1 MYGTPYAE
9 YTVKGCVTDAGRS
22 RASKCETVLG
32 LRSVGRS
39 HRYAGEPTRS
49 EADGNRA
56 LHAAHADLH
65 RHGRPAGGDFR
76 KEVEVAFAEA
86 TGRARA
92 RKLDVRAFR
101 ALGRRRRTRG
111 ENRRGVAWTDDIFR
125 CVNGWGWNSTAGFT
139 ARRWSGNE
147 LRTLFWECTL
157 RCNLRCGHCGSD
169 CTASPD
175 CQDMPAE
182 DFFRVL
188 DRQITPRVDPHRVMV
203 VLSGGE
209 VLVRSDL
216 ERIGRALYDREYPW
230 GMVTN
235 GMALTP
241 QRFDGLLA
249 AGLHSMTVS
258 IDGFEAEHNRL
269 RRHPLSFAR
278 AAEAVRMAA
287 AEPSIAFD
295 AVTCVTPALVPRLDE
310 FKGVPALAGAAELA
324 AVRDLSGGTR
334 RRRPCAATLRRAVP
348 CADGVRPPHAAQ
360 GRIACSYASRRVSGR
375 LRDGGARPF
384 LPLRRRCV
392 GGLDPCRR
400 RHLGLY
406 VGAGRLCA
414 GAISTAT
421 ISGRCGPNGSNP
433 SAAANGCV
441 GVRAPTALRGA
452 TARAARCTCAT
463 PTEG

>member
-1 MYGTPYAE
+1 M
-9 YTVKGCVTDAGRS
+9 DGRHLS
-22 RASKCETVLG
+22 LRKRLG
-32 LRSVGRS
+32 LELYRR
-39 HRYAGEPTRS
+39 
-49 EADGNRA
+49 
-56 LHAAHADLH
+56 LH
-65 RHGRPAGGDFR
+65 REA
-76 KEVEVAFAEA
+76 VE
-86 TGRARA
+86 RH
-92 RKLDVRAFR
+92 
-101 ALGRRRRTRG
+101 
-111 ENRRGVAWTDDIFR
+111 
-125 CVNGWGWNSTAGFT
+125 
-139 ARRWSGNE
+139 E

-241 QRFDGLLA
+241 QRFDGLLG

-287 AEPSIAFD
+287 AEPSIAFA

-310 FKGVPALAGAAELA
+310 FKEYLLSLGLRSWRLFAIFPAGRAAEDPALQLSDGQFRALMEF
-324 AVRDLSGGTR
+324 VRRTR
-334 RRRPCAATLRRAVP
+334 RE
-348 CADGVRPPHAAQ
+348 
-360 GRIACSYASRRVSGR
+360 GRIACSYACEGFLGGYEMVSTAPSRAV
-375 LRDGGARPF
+375 
-384 LPLRRRCV
+384 RRC
-392 GGLDPCRR
+392 GPTMRR
-400 RHLGLY
+400 
-406 VGAGRLCA
+406 
-414 GAISTAT
+414 AISTAT
-421 ISGRCGPNGSNP
+421 ISGRCGTSGSNP

-441 GVRAPTALRGA
+441 GVRAPPAPRGA

>member
-1 MYGTPYAE
+1 
-9 YTVKGCVTDAGRS
+9 
-22 RASKCETVLG
+22 
-32 LRSVGRS
+32 
-39 HRYAGEPTRS
+39 
-49 EADGNRA
+49 
-56 LHAAHADLH
+56 
-65 RHGRPAGGDFR
+65 
-76 KEVEVAFAEA
+76 
-86 TGRARA
+86 
-92 RKLDVRAFR
+92 
-101 ALGRRRRTRG
+101 
-111 ENRRGVAWTDDIFR
+111 
-125 CVNGWGWNSTAGFT
+125 
-139 ARRWSGNE
+139 
-147 LRTLFWECTL
+147 
-157 RCNLRCGHCGSD
+157 
-169 CTASPD
+169 
-175 CQDMPAE
+175 MPAE

-310 FKGVPALAGAAELA
+310 FKEYLLSLGLRSWRLFAIFPAGRAAEDPALQLSDGQFRALMEF
-324 AVRDLSGGTR
+324 VRRTR
-334 RRRPCAATLRRAVP
+334 RE
-348 CADGVRPPHAAQ
+348 

-384 LPLRRRCV
+384 STTATPVCRWPRSVSTAPSRAVRRC
-392 GGLDPCRR
+392 GPTMRR
-400 RHLGLY
+400 
-406 VGAGRLCA
+406 
-414 GAISTAT
+414 AISTAT

>member
-1 MYGTPYAE
+1 M
-9 YTVKGCVTDAGRS
+9 DGRHLS
-22 RASKCETVLG
+22 LRKRLG
-32 LRSVGRS
+32 LELYRR
-39 HRYAGEPTRS
+39 
-49 EADGNRA
+49 
-56 LHAAHADLH
+56 LH
-65 RHGRPAGGDFR
+65 REA
-76 KEVEVAFAEA
+76 VE
-86 TGRARA
+86 RH
-92 RKLDVRAFR
+92 
-101 ALGRRRRTRG
+101 
-111 ENRRGVAWTDDIFR
+111 
-125 CVNGWGWNSTAGFT
+125 
-139 ARRWSGNE
+139 E

-241 QRFDGLLA
+241 QRFDGLLG

-269 RRHPLSFAR
+269 RRHPLSFVR

-310 FKGVPALAGAAELA
+310 FKEYLLSLGLRSWRLFAIFPAGRAA
-324 AVRDLSGGTR
+324 
-334 RRRPCAATLRRAVP
+334 
-348 CADGVRPPHAAQ
+348 ADGVRPPHAARRAYRVQ
-360 GRIACSYASRRVSGR
+360 LCLRRVSGR

-414 GAISTAT
+414 G
-421 ISGRCGPNGSNP
+421 
-433 SAAANGCV
+433 
-441 GVRAPTALRGA
+441 
-452 TARAARCTCAT
+452 
-463 PTEG
+463 

>member
-1 MYGTPYAE
+1 M
-9 YTVKGCVTDAGRS
+9 DGRHLS
-22 RASKCETVLG
+22 LRKRLG
-32 LRSVGRS
+32 LELYRR
-39 HRYAGEPTRS
+39 
-49 EADGNRA
+49 
-56 LHAAHADLH
+56 LH
-65 RHGRPAGGDFR
+65 REA
-76 KEVEVAFAEA
+76 VE
-86 TGRARA
+86 RH
-92 RKLDVRAFR
+92 
-101 ALGRRRRTRG
+101 
-111 ENRRGVAWTDDIFR
+111 
-125 CVNGWGWNSTAGFT
+125 
-139 ARRWSGNE
+139 E

-310 FKGVPALAGAAELA
+310 FKEYL
-324 AVRDLSGGTR
+324 LSLGLR
-334 RRRPCAATLRRAVP
+334 SWRLFAIFPDAPPKTLRCNSP
-348 CADGVRPPHAAQ
+348 TGSSVR
-360 GRIACSYASRRVSGR
+360 
-375 LRDGGARPF
+375 
-384 LPLRRRCV
+384 
-392 GGLDPCRR
+392 
-400 RHLGLY
+400 
-406 VGAGRLCA
+406 
-414 GAISTAT
+414 
-421 ISGRCGPNGSNP
+421 
-433 SAAANGCV
+433 
-441 GVRAPTALRGA
+441 
-452 TARAARCTCAT
+452 
-463 PTEG
+463 

>member
-1 MYGTPYAE
+1 M
-9 YTVKGCVTDAGRS
+9 DGRHLS
-22 RASKCETVLG
+22 LRKRLG
-32 LRSVGRS
+32 LELYRR
-39 HRYAGEPTRS
+39 
-49 EADGNRA
+49 
-56 LHAAHADLH
+56 LH
-65 RHGRPAGGDFR
+65 REA
-76 KEVEVAFAEA
+76 VE
-86 TGRARA
+86 RH
-92 RKLDVRAFR
+92 
-101 ALGRRRRTRG
+101 
-111 ENRRGVAWTDDIFR
+111 
-125 CVNGWGWNSTAGFT
+125 
-139 ARRWSGNE
+139 E

-241 QRFDGLLA
+241 QRFDGLLG

-287 AEPSIAFD
+287 AEAAQTEHGVIVQDTAWEGYEEIPSWIMQGYGTMAS
-295 AVTCVTPALVPRLDE
+295 E
-310 FKGVPALAGAAELA
+310 AAE
-324 AVRDLSGGTR
+324 
-334 RRRPCAATLRRAVP
+334 
-348 CADGVRPPHAAQ
+348 Q
-360 GRIACSYASRRVSGR
+360 
-375 LRDGGARPF
+375 
-384 LPLRRRCV
+384 LRRRSCP
-392 GGLDPCRR
+392 GSTSSRSTCSRWGC
-400 RHLGLY
+400 
-406 VGAGRLCA
+406 GAGGCSRSFRRDAPPKTL
-414 GAISTAT
+414 
-421 ISGRCGPNGSNP
+421 RCNSPTGS
-433 SAAANGCV
+433 S
-441 GVRAPTALRGA
+441 VR
-452 TARAARCTCAT
+452 
-463 PTEG
+463 

>member
-1 MYGTPYAE
+1 M
-9 YTVKGCVTDAGRS
+9 DGRHLS
-22 RASKCETVLG
+22 LRKRLG
-32 LRSVGRS
+32 LELYRR
-39 HRYAGEPTRS
+39 
-49 EADGNRA
+49 
-56 LHAAHADLH
+56 LH
-65 RHGRPAGGDFR
+65 REA
-76 KEVEVAFAEA
+76 VE
-86 TGRARA
+86 RH
-92 RKLDVRAFR
+92 
-101 ALGRRRRTRG
+101 
-111 ENRRGVAWTDDIFR
+111 
-125 CVNGWGWNSTAGFT
+125 
-139 ARRWSGNE
+139 E

-241 QRFDGLLA
+241 QRFDGLLG

-310 FKGVPALAGAAELA
+310 FKEYLLSLGLRSWRLFAIFPAGRAAEDPALQLSDGQFRALMEF
-324 AVRDLSGGTR
+324 VRRTR
-334 RRRPCAATLRRAVP
+334 RE
-348 CADGVRPPHAAQ
+348 
-360 GRIACSYASRRVSGR
+360 GRIACSYACEGF
-375 LRDGGARPF
+375 LGGYEMEARDHHYHCDA
-384 LPLRRRCV
+384 
-392 GGLDPCRR
+392 
-400 RHLGLY
+400 
-406 VGAGRLCA
+406 GAGLLCA
-414 GAISTAT
+414 GQYLPRRFLAGVDRAVRTLPPPRMDASGCVRRLRRVALLRGRPDAPARRRRRDDALLLPAAVPL
-421 ISGRCGPNGSNP
+421 SGRMVPYGYRRRLRNVCTGHEIGGGGKKVGGGTRLRFFRYICRRNEETFFEIRPVGDRRA
-433 SAAANGCV
+433 SAG
-441 GVRAPTALRGA
+441 RRLQRRGFH
-452 TARAARCTCAT
+452 
-463 PTEG
+463 

>member
-1 MYGTPYAE
+1 M
-9 YTVKGCVTDAGRS
+9 DGRHLS
-22 RASKCETVLG
+22 LRKRLG
-32 LRSVGRS
+32 LELYRR
-39 HRYAGEPTRS
+39 
-49 EADGNRA
+49 
-56 LHAAHADLH
+56 LH
-65 RHGRPAGGDFR
+65 REA
-76 KEVEVAFAEA
+76 VE
-86 TGRARA
+86 RH
-92 RKLDVRAFR
+92 
-101 ALGRRRRTRG
+101 
-111 ENRRGVAWTDDIFR
+111 
-125 CVNGWGWNSTAGFT
+125 
-139 ARRWSGNE
+139 E

-310 FKGVPALAGAAELA
+310 FKEYLLSLGLRSWRLFAIFPAGRAAEDPALQLSDGQFRALMEF
-324 AVRDLSGGTR
+324 VRRTR
-334 RRRPCAATLRRAVP
+334 RE
-348 CADGVRPPHAAQ
+348 
-360 GRIACSYASRRVSGR
+360 GRIACSYACEGF
-375 LRDGGARPF
+375 LGGYEMEARDHF
-384 LPLRRRCV
+384 
-392 GGLDPCRR
+392 
-400 RHLGLY
+400 
-406 VGAGRLCA
+406 
-414 GAISTAT
+414 
-421 ISGRCGPNGSNP
+421 
-433 SAAANGCV
+433 
-441 GVRAPTALRGA
+441 
-452 TARAARCTCAT
+452 
-463 PTEG
+463 